1 MSDLPVITDTTDEKQ
16 IRAGK
21 RLVSKR
27 DHAELGDL
35 RSLLQLPPGRR
46 FIYRVL
52 SQCGIY
58 HDNFTPDA
66 LVMAKLAG
74 ERGIGLWLLREL
86 DKIDPGM
93 IIQLMREAAE
103 QKKSD
108 QAEIGA
114 SRATVTD
121 QP

>member
-1 MSDLPVITDTTDEKQ
+1 MADLPVITDTTDEKQ
-16 IRAGK
+16 IRTGK
-21 RLVSKR
+21 RLEQKR
-27 DHAELGDL
+27 EQQLSLDL
-35 RSLLQLPPGRR
+35 RAVLQIPPGRR
-46 FIYRVL
+46 LIYRLL

-86 DKIDPGM
+86 DKVDPAM

>member
-1 MSDLPVITDTTDEKQ
+1 MADLPVITDTTDKKQ
-16 IRAGK
+16 IRTGK